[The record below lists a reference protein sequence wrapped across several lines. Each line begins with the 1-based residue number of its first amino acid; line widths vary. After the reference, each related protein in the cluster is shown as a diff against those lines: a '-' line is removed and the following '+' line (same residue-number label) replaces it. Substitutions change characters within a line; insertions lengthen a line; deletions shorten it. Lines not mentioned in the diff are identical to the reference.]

1 MCYLEIK
8 SAIPWNLLSS
18 SRILSTKMISCVLG
32 MSNKLCV
39 YSLVLET
46 MNLKREHNIIA
57 SILIVLYSYL
67 IQFVYCMSRNVHFH
81 FFLFCSIN
89 MH

>member
-46 MNLKREHNIIA
+46 MNLKQEHNIIA

-67 IQFVYCMSRNVHFH
+67 IQFVYCMSRNVDFH